1 MKDLKHIK
9 RFNESEENLNISDV
23 SESSLQLA
31 CDFAEW
37 ISLNN
42 WSCKSYAQ
50 NHWDQNGKGN
60 WKTTRDLFELYKN
73 SH

>member
-1 MKDLKHIK
+1 MKHLKA
-9 RFNESEENLNISDV
+9 RNQLNEVSENLNISDV
-23 SESSLQLA
+23 SESSIRLA

-37 ISLNN
+37 CSVNN
-42 WSCKSYAQ
+42 WVCKSYAQ

-60 WKTTRDLFELYKN
+60 WKTTKDLFEMFLN